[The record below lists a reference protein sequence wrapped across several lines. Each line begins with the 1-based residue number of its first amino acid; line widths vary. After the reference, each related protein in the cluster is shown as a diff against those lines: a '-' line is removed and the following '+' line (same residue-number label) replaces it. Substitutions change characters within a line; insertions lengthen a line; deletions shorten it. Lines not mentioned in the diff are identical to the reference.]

1 MRIAQPARCPFRH
14 RLAAPSV
21 SGSREG
27 IGSIADGTLRSV
39 RNRDRGLQQLRR
51 ARGEDA
57 PTGLPPRSFLSEV
70 LPGLRGECC
79 ASPASATGA
88 AARRAGG
95 QAQPDAGTG
104 AGHIAVSRRRLGAS
118 SGRSVGPRPRPAQ
131 GTSAMGSTATA
142 LVPIGIDSDL
152 GSVLSQ
158 TGKMPFVTKVPIRSS
173 RRKRTSRSK
182 THKSIA
188 AVQIQCFT
196 LLERLILKQR

>member
-79 ASPASATGA
+79 TTSASTTGA
-88 AARRAGG
+88 TARRAC
-95 QAQPDAGTG
+95 QAQTVAGTG
-104 AGHIAVSRRRLGAS
+104 AGHLAVSRRRLGAS

-142 LVPIGIDSDL
+142 LVPIGIDSNL

-188 AVQIQCFT
+188 AVQVQCFT
-196 LLERLILKQR
+196 LLEPLILKQR